1 MLLSIDVNLLST
13 VNGTQCAPQA
23 AGSIM
28 AAAPS
33 LGTAVGYCVLM
44 KQTKQKCCKRFASE
58 FHIVGPATANAR
70 PP

>member
-33 LGTAVGYCVLM
+33 LGTAVLCFDETDETEAL
-44 KQTKQKCCKRFASE
+44 
-58 FHIVGPATANAR
+58 
-70 PP
+70 